1 MGAAVESHGERVGRF
16 RLLYD
21 AAYPRILAYAL
32 RRARSREDAFDAVS
46 ETFTVVWRRLDD
58 VPGDERQIAWVYG
71 VARRVLVNQY
81 RGADRRRRLDER
93 MAVTATPAA
102 DPDLGLVHEAL
113 DRLRP
118 DDREILTLSAW
129 DDLDNDEI
137 AVVLGI
143 TAAAAAVRL
152 HRARRR
158 LAVELDRVGMKKEKS
173 VKSTTR
179 SRTPQVV
186 QGTQPGPGEV
196 DRE

>member
-32 RRARSREDAFDAVS
+32 RRARSREDAFDALS

-71 VARRVLVNQY
+71 VARRVLANQY

>member
-1 MGAAVESHGERVGRF
+1 
-16 RLLYD
+16 
-21 AAYPRILAYAL
+21 
-32 RRARSREDAFDAVS
+32 
-46 ETFTVVWRRLDD
+46 VVWRRLDD

-71 VARRVLVNQY
+71 VARRVLANQY

>member
-46 ETFTVVWRRLDD
+46 ETFAAVWRRLDD

-71 VARRVLVNQY
+71 VARRVLANQY

-143 TAAAAAVRL
+143 TAAAVAVRL

>member
-1 MGAAVESHGERVGRF
+1 MSAAAESHGERVERF

-46 ETFTVVWRRLDD
+46 ETFAAVWRRLDD

-71 VARRVLVNQY
+71 VARRVLANQY

>member
-1 MGAAVESHGERVGRF
+1 MSAAAESHGERVERF

-32 RRARSREDAFDAVS
+32 RRARSREDAFDALS

-71 VARRVLVNQY
+71 VARRVLANQY

-143 TAAAAAVRL
+143 TAAAVAVRL